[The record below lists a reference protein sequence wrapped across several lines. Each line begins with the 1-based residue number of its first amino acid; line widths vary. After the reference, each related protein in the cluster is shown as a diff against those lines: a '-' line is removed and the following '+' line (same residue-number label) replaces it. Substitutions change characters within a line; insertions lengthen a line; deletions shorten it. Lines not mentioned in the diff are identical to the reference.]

1 MTVSER
7 VRTVAGNRFE
17 LWCEQYGLEYIRRL
31 AEDGLTNG
39 ELAAATG
46 LKPSD
51 IKRWRK
57 RYPKFRDAID
67 IGRREADFSVVEAVY
82 KKAVGYNVETEK
94 AHKLKHV
101 EYDPETG
108 KKLREYEELKM
119 ATDVDYVAPD
129 LRAGIFWLKNR
140 QPEHWSE
147 KGSSAEMT
155 EGGVVV
161 IPNADRIDAA
171 PDDTEIAEEV

>member
-1 MTVSER
+1 M
-7 VRTVAGNRFE
+7 AADRFV
-17 LWCEQYGLEYIRRL
+17 LWCERYGLEYIRKL
-31 AEDGLTNG
+31 AEDGLTDG
-39 ELAAATG
+39 ELAESAG
-46 LKPSD
+46 LTLSD
-51 IKRWRK
+51 MKRWRK
-57 RYPKFRDAID
+57 KYPKFRDAID

-119 ATDVDYVAPD
+119 ASDIEYFPPD

-140 QPEHWSE
+140 QPERWSE
-147 KGSSAEMT
+147 RLAVGETAD
-155 EGGVVV
+155 GGVVE
-161 IPNADRIDAA
+161 IPRADMIDDV
-171 PDDTEIAEEV
+171 PDDGDSELEE